1 MRDLDPAGIVRVLN
15 EHDVRFVVIGGIA
28 ALLHDLP
35 LPATVD
41 LDVTPSRESG
51 NLERLAA
58 AFEDLNVGLLTAD
71 EEGTWFPRVPV
82 ENWAQYDTLHLTTSF
97 GPLDIVFAPDGAPN
111 GYEDLV
117 SDAVH
122 GSVGEQSVLVI
133 SVPTWV
139 ALKEATGR
147 SKDLEHL
154 DRYHAEEPPLSR

>member
-1 MRDLDPAGIVRVLN
+1 MRVRN
-15 EHDVRFVVIGGIA
+15 QHGVRFVVIGGIA
-28 ALLHDLP
+28 ALLHNLP

-41 LDVTPSRESG
+41 LDVTPSRKPD

-58 AFEDLNVGLLTAD
+58 AFEDLDAGLLTA
-71 EEGTWFPRVPV
+71 EAEGTWFPRVPV
-82 ENWAQYDTLHLTTSF
+82 QNWAQYDTLHLITSF
-97 GPLDIVFAPDGAPN
+97 GPLYIVFAPDGAPA

-117 SDAVH
+117 SDATDETLR
-122 GSVGEQSVLVI
+122 EQQVLVI

-154 DRYHAEEPPLSR
+154 DRFHAAGPPSHP